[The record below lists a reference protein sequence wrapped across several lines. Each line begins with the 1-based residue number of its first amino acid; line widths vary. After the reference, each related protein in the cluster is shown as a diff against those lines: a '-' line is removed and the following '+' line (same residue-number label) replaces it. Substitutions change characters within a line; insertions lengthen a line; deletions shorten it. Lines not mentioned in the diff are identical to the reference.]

1 MNKNSIKDDELDK
14 VNGGTSQ
21 EIAELSYTLK
31 TSNVGI
37 ETLKNILKTHGIKAN
52 LYDGLYLE
60 NIYKNIET
68 NERISHDELIKMIEE
83 NEWYM

>member
-14 VNGGTSQ
+14 VNGRTSQ

-31 TSNVGI
+31 KSNVGI

-52 LYDGLYLE
+52 LYDGQYLD

-68 NERISHDELIKMIEE
+68 NERISHDELIKMIVE

>member
-14 VNGGTSQ
+14 VNGRTSQ

-31 TSNVGI
+31 KSNVGI

-52 LYDGLYLE
+52 LYDGQYLE

-68 NERISHDELIKMIEE
+68 NERISHDELIKMIVE